1 MEQREDETKAKAQQT
16 HCLTR
21 TKAVHQTSE
30 QSRRSDQI
38 QTNLQQPHGFI
49 NAQANTEGGLQSPR
63 RYNPSQTEHEHDSRE
78 TFERLH
84 TQQQM
89 PGKDKH
95 QPWGNAALTHRN
107 SQITNKNSSDDEEP
121 IPRQNR
127 DNGYPASSRDNPLT
141 ARRDDSSDDDHKPD
155 PSHGIRLEEGDV
167 KLSPR
172 SKKFKNFTVDE
183 TEYMS
188 QGDDSDNNISKN
200 ETPHRQTTVPGG
212 CPRKEKYPI
221 TDTEDSTNKGF
232 PAYTNAPTSSDSTN
246 HKHSIASEHRSGTKN
261 YTNNNSRVCHS
272 RGDPQGQYTK
282 TKGDQTIHTTT
293 NVHYHQEHE
302 DQDGS
307 QPEGA
312 QAMGKTI
319 SQRHTENSK
328 LNGFTFTI
336 EEEKYS
342 PTEDITLRLA
352 QTRFRTDK
360 EQNQPGKCVIYQVE
374 QGRS

>member
-30 QSRRSDQI
+30 QSRRYDQI
-38 QTNLQQPHGFI
+38 QINLQQPHGFT

-95 QPWGNAALTHRN
+95 QPWGNAALTHRS

-141 ARRDDSSDDDHKPD
+141 ARRDNSSDDDHKPD
-155 PSHGIRLEEGDV
+155 PSYGLRLEEGNG
-167 KLSPR
+167 KLSQRLPN
-172 SKKFKNFTVDE
+172 FKNFTVDE
-183 TEYMS
+183 TDYMS
-188 QGDDSDNNISKN
+188 QGDDSNNNNSKN
-200 ETPHRQTTVPGG
+200 KTPHRQTTVPLGRS
-212 CPRKEKYPI
+212 RKKKYPT

-232 PAYTNAPTSSDSTN
+232 PAYRNTPTSNDSTT
-246 HKHSIASEHRSGTKN
+246 HEQSIASEHRSGTES
-261 YTNNNSRVCHS
+261 YTNNNDRVYHS
-272 RGDPQGQYTK
+272 RGDPQGHHTK
-282 TKGDQTIHTTT
+282 TKGDQPINTTT

-302 DQDGS
+302 DQDGN

-312 QAMGKTI
+312 QAMGKTA
-319 SQRHTENSK
+319 SQRNTENTS
-328 LNGFTFTI
+328 GFKRPAKRKI
-336 EEEKYS
+336 K
-342 PTEDITLRLA
+342 
-352 QTRFRTDK
+352 
-360 EQNQPGKCVIYQVE
+360 
-374 QGRS
+374 